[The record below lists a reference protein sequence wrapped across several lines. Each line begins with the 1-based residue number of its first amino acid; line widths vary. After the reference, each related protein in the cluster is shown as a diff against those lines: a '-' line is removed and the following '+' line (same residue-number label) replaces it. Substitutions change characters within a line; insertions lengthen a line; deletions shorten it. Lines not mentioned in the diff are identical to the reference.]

1 MTVPTNSPSVLS
13 GPDEDLIPEPAIDFE
28 RLRSYR
34 LGRVREQLAKADVA
48 MAVLTNPLSLQY
60 AVDFEEYQ
68 LFQSRIPSF
77 TLLVPPEGPVRVC
90 GAYHPTAPQVDEFLP
105 SLNLSQFDAGLD
117 MIDRAREAAELLT
130 EFLPIRSRIA
140 LDRIDPCVTQALMQA
155 GFEVVDA
162 GGLLERAR
170 SIKSAE
176 EIALIRHAVAV
187 ADLGIQKMRSALVP
201 GIAEQGLFSLLVQEN
216 IRHGGRWMD
225 GRMLSSGP
233 RSNPWLQEA
242 SGRRIELGD
251 IVAFDTDMVGPFGYF
266 ADVSRTLVCGHAPT
280 PTQKDLY
287 RRAYEEVTHNM
298 DLVRPGVGFEELSR
312 KAFRQ
317 DDPFIAHRYPC
328 LAHGA
333 GMSDEWPKV
342 AYRQDWDRIG
352 YDGEIEAGM
361 VLCIE
366 SFVGHEA
373 GGEGVKLEQQ
383 VHVTET
389 GVEVL
394 SDVPFEDAFLG

>member
-1 MTVPTNSPSVLS
+1 MVFSETEP
-13 GPDEDLIPEPAIDFE
+13 GPDSDLIPVPDLDFE
-28 RLRSYR
+28 ALRTYR
-34 LGRVREQLAKADVA
+34 LNRVREQLAAANVD
-48 MAVLTNPLSLQY
+48 MAVLTNPISLQY

-77 TLLVPPEGPVRVC
+77 TLLVTPDGPVSLC
-90 GAYHPTAPQVDEFLP
+90 GSYHPTAPQVDEFLP

-117 MIDRAREAAELLT
+117 MTDRARMAAELLA
-130 EFLPIRSRIA
+130 ERLPMRSRIA
-140 LDRIDPCVTQALMQA
+140 LDRIDPCVTQALMQV
-155 GFEVVDA
+155 GFDVVDA

-176 EIALIRHAVAV
+176 EITLIRHAVAV
-187 ADLGIQKMRSALVP
+187 ADQGIRKMRAALRP
-201 GIAEQGLFSLLVQEN
+201 GITEQSLFALLVHEN

-242 SGRRIELGD
+242 SGRRIEMGD

-266 ADVSRTLVCGHAPT
+266 ADVSRTLVCGDKPT

-287 RRAYEEVTHNM
+287 RRAHEEVHHNLA
-298 DLVRPGVGFEELSR
+298 LVRPGVSFEDLCR
-312 KAFRQ
+312 NAYHQ
-317 DDPFIAHRYPC
+317 DPPFIAHRYPC

-383 VHVTET
+383 VLVTED
-389 GVEVL
+389 GVDIL
-394 SDVPFEDAFLG
+394 STVPFEEAFLT